1 MSAPV
6 SLVLCVVIGHDV
18 QSVLIKTSSALRHY
32 FPRWGFCIH
41 SWKFQTNGVVLLPT
55 DIVRKDKKKDE
66 RVDHILDMI

>member
-6 SLVLCVVIGHDV
+6 SLVFCVVIGHDV
-18 QSVLIKTSSALRHY
+18 QSVLIKTSSALR
-32 FPRWGFCIH
+32 GFCIH

-55 DIVRKDKKKDE
+55 DIVRKDTKKDE

>member
-32 FPRWGFCIH
+32 FQRWGFCIH

-66 RVDHILDMI
+66 RVDHILDII